1 MNTCSQMT
9 GYYLFKRLYRK
20 NRLLS
25 AVTWEAKDI
34 EDLGSTLIMKFKK
47 EKNCIEN
54 KLVYGVSYKTW
65 LLC

>member
-1 MNTCSQMT
+1 M
-9 GYYLFKRLYRK
+9 
-20 NRLLS
+20 LS